1 MTDFSMARQFARVTG
16 YLTRAMPKTPAQ
28 PKSVPSAPD
37 GSNSI
42 ASPDAELMY
51 PQLTPAQQQEA
62 IDNLERYLAVV
73 LRIFQSTLAD
83 EGASEFSTDA

>member
-1 MTDFSMARQFARVTG
+1 
-16 YLTRAMPKTPAQ
+16 
-28 PKSVPSAPD
+28 
-37 GSNSI
+37 
-42 ASPDAELMY
+42 MY